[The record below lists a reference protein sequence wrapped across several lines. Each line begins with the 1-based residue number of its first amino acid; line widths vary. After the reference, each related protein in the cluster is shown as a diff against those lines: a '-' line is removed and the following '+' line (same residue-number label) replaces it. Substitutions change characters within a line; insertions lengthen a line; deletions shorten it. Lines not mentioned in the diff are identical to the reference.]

1 MADIVYRSDMDVEL
15 VDSMGND
22 SSVIKAAK
30 VSTLGSKDVTDMTR
44 EGQHRFIQFLVEN
57 RHGSPF
63 EHVTFTF
70 RITAPIFV
78 WREFMRHRMA
88 SYNEECLAGSTRVV
102 RMSPNQGTMH
112 RKNSTIE
119 VLYRNWH
126 EGVPDTLGRNRILSS
141 CRNIYVRSFDEETLE
156 PRMSKVRDIVKKGVQ
171 RTYLVTLSSGHSI
184 RSTMNHLYFTPGG
197 WKRLSELKP
206 GSIVYRTGK
215 VAKDKSEPY
224 IPPRTRQGI
233 QVWTTQQKSI
243 VVPAFGAECYVC
255 HDELTYAEAQVD
267 HIVPVVLDIAKGLD
281 ITNLAPIC
289 KHCHR
294 QKTSTEQQYARRG
307 TVSSVRGEMIESIS
321 DPREEM
327 TYDLVLD
334 DPHHNFVA
342 AEQDCGLE
350 GGFVVHNS
358 GRYKQLEPVFYVPDA
373 SRNLIQVGKAGEY
386 SFQAGSANQYEFTTV
401 HLKNAARRA
410 YESYEAMLRMG
421 IAREVAR
428 MCLPVNIYSTAYVTM
443 NLRALTNFLSLRVK
457 DGTSMFPS
465 FPQREIEMVAERMEA
480 LVEEV
485 VPITFSLF
493 HSSGRVPL

>member
-22 SSVIKAAK
+22 GSVIKAAK

-88 SYNEECLAGSTRVV
+88 SYSEESA
-102 RMSPNQGTMH
+102 
-112 RKNSTIE
+112 
-119 VLYRNWH
+119 
-126 EGVPDTLGRNRILSS
+126 
-141 CRNIYVRSFDEETLE
+141 
-156 PRMSKVRDIVKKGVQ
+156 
-171 RTYLVTLSSGHSI
+171 
-184 RSTMNHLYFTPGG
+184 
-197 WKRLSELKP
+197 
-206 GSIVYRTGK
+206 
-215 VAKDKSEPY
+215 
-224 IPPRTRQGI
+224 
-233 QVWTTQQKSI
+233 
-243 VVPAFGAECYVC
+243 
-255 HDELTYAEAQVD
+255 
-267 HIVPVVLDIAKGLD
+267 
-281 ITNLAPIC
+281 
-289 KHCHR
+289 
-294 QKTSTEQQYARRG
+294 
-307 TVSSVRGEMIESIS
+307 
-321 DPREEM
+321 
-327 TYDLVLD
+327 
-334 DPHHNFVA
+334 
-342 AEQDCGLE
+342 
-350 GGFVVHNS
+350 
-358 GRYKQLEPVFYVPDA
+358 RYKQLEPVFYVPDA
-373 SRNLIQVGKAGEY
+373 SRNLIQVGKAGEH
-386 SFQAGSANQYEFTTV
+386 SFQAGSANHYEFTTV